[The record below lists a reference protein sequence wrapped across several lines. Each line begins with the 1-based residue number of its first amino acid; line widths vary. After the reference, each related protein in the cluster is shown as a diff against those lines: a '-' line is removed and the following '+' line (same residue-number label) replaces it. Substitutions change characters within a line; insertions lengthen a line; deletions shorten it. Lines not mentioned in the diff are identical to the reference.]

1 MSSKKRTEAELVAT
15 FGPLLRIPE
24 KALVSLANR
33 VRPFHPRDY
42 ANFTE
47 YLPSRLIGR
56 LCGRHD
62 LVHTMEL

>member
-1 MSSKKRTEAELVAT
+1 MSSIGRTEAERVAT

-24 KALVSLANR
+24 EALVGLANR

-47 YLPSRLIGR
+47 YLPSRMINR
-56 LCGRHD
+56 LCGMHD
-62 LVHTMEL
+62 LVYTMEL